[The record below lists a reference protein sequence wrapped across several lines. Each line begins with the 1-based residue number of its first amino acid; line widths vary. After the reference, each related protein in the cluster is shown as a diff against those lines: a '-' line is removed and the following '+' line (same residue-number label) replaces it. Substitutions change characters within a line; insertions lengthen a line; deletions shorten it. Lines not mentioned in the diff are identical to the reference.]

1 MDEVMLVSAVLMVVT
16 AIAIGIFLPGK
27 ALREEA
33 APPARAELS
42 AD

>member
-27 ALREEA
+27 GLQEEA
-33 APPARAELS
+33 VPRARAASS